1 MFPPAYT
8 VNASSG
14 TGDCEHV
21 HPGLILVNHTAR
33 FSVTGLTQRFPEPET
48 IPESGACWVLVSG
61 TIVAIT
67 RKDPPRLFVQTNP
80 KIAGCTVET
89 IRYIGHRGKTPC
101 YAAEITGSAPL
112 QSEMKFVSVREL
124 FGHLPDD
131 ELAVAA
137 YAVRIIEF
145 VRTTRYCGRCGAK
158 TRQLRTERAQFCTD
172 CNLITYP
179 RLSPAIVVL
188 IQNGDRIL
196 LARSPHFPVGMHSLI
211 AGFVEPGESLEQ
223 TVYREVLEEVGIT
236 IKNLRYVAS
245 EPWPFPNSLMCGF
258 VAEYDKGEIAIDNNE
273 IVSAGWFDRD
283 NLPVLP
289 SQMSLSRALIDA
301 WVTGDLKIS

>member
-1 MFPPAYT
+1 MLIFSPIIT
-8 VNASSG
+8 KIIH
-14 TGDCEHV
+14 TD
-21 HPGLILVNHTAR
+21 PGLILLNHTAR
-33 FSVTGLTQRFPEPET
+33 FSVTGLTQRFPEPESV
-48 IPESGACWVLVSG
+48 PESGACWVLVSG
-61 TIVAIT
+61 TTVAIT

-80 KIAGCTVET
+80 KTAGCTVET
-89 IRYIGHRGKTPC
+89 IRYIGHRGTTPC
-101 YAAEITGSAPL
+101 YAAEITGGSPL
-112 QSEMKFVSVREL
+112 QSEMKYASVREL
-124 FGHLPDD
+124 FGLLPDD

-196 LARSPHFPVGMHSLI
+196 LARSPHFPVGMHSII

-223 TVYREVLEEVGIT
+223 TVYREVQEEVGIT

-245 EPWPFPNSLMCGF
+245 EPWPFPNSLMCGY

-283 NLPVLP
+283 HLPALP
-289 SQMSLSRALIDA
+289 SSMSLSRALIDA
-301 WVTGDLKIS
+301 WVRGDLKIP